1 MPSAR
6 DPKDSEKRKLTD
18 DGEEKNSR
26 LQGGRVVPPVA
37 PARLRGHGRGDT
49 ACTRAAGRR
58 LRGCP
63 HTAVTTKLL

>member
-6 DPKDSEKRKLTD
+6 DPKDGEKRELTD

-37 PARLRGHGRGDT
+37 PARRRGHGGGDT
-49 ACTRAAGRR
+49 AAGTRP
-58 LRGCP
+58 RG
-63 HTAVTTKLL
+63 HGLYQGSGA